1 MTKSDTGFGLSQI
14 GQISITVHNIERATK
29 FYRDVLGMNFL
40 FSVPKM
46 AFFSCGEARLMLAV
60 PEKAEFDHPASIIY
74 YRVANI
80 HDSHKILSSRGVQFE
95 TDPHLVHKAEDHEL
109 WMAFFRDTEGNLLAL
124 MSEMPSV

>member
-1 MTKSDTGFGLSQI
+1 MTKYDTGFGLSQI